1 LLSPELDLPE
11 PDLPESGFEDSDFE
25 ELDEDS
31 VPDELLD
38 VLDDES
44 DVDLESLLPELLEL
58 AELFEPDRLSVL

>member
-1 LLSPELDLPE
+1 LPE